1 MIAID
6 VESLTAPIS
15 AEAPS
20 GENLEYDPDFA
31 EMERAAQG
39 TPEQQY
45 GSTII
50 EAKEPEWDDV
60 AKAAAG
66 LLKRTHDLRIGLYLT
81 RASLKTSGWP
91 VFRDSLAVLRAF
103 IEKYWESVHPQL
115 DPDDDLDPTMRVNT
129 VATLC
134 DNAAM
139 LNIIRTV
146 PIVSSRAAGQF
157 SRRDVAYATGELAWT
172 GAKDAQPKA
181 SLIDAAFADC
191 DVEQLKK
198 NAQAV
203 TDSVGLVKG
212 IETAL
217 TMQVGAGNSRSL
229 DAAAK
234 ELDGIRKILIDHL
247 ARRGASLDADVP
259 AGGNDVEAD
268 VAGNDDEEERSSR
281 PAKSAG
287 RREAQVQAVRD
298 WNADIESRED
308 AIKAIEKVI
317 QYFERHEPSS
327 PLPLLLR
334 RAMRLSTKSFLEI
347 LRDISPDGLVQ
358 AESLGGM
365 TSAEYSQMAAASA
378 AASAA
383 AAAAKPAAPKA
394 APPPP
399 PPPPPPPSYDNS
411 ANDY

>member
-1 MIAID
+1 
-6 VESLTAPIS
+6 
-15 AEAPS
+15 
-20 GENLEYDPDFA
+20 
-31 EMERAAQG
+31 
-39 TPEQQY
+39 
-45 GSTII
+45 
-50 EAKEPEWDDV
+50 
-60 AKAAAG
+60 
-66 LLKRTHDLRIGLYLT
+66 
-81 RASLKTSGWP
+81 
-91 VFRDSLAVLRAF
+91 
-103 IEKYWESVHPQL
+103 
-115 DPDDDLDPTMRVNT
+115 
-129 VATLC
+129 
-134 DNAAM
+134 M
-139 LNIIRTV
+139 LNSIRTV
-146 PIVSSRAAGQF
+146 PIVARRAAGQF

-399 PPPPPPPSYDNS
+399 PPPPSYDNS